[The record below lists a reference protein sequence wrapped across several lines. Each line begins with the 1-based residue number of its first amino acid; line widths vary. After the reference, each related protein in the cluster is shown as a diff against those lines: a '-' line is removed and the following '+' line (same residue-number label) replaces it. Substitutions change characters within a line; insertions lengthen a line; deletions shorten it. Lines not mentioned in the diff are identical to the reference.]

1 MTDDLLVTHFLQH
14 IDLNAFN
21 LVLVQLEMC
30 LTAYVAYRI
39 KRLQTPKKLIEEI
52 DSSSDPPPRPPSS
65 SFKMHLTLL
74 ASGVQHNTPN
84 SNCVKVGTSPAM
96 KTERTKC
103 VPLTPSLVN
112 KKPNQPILV
121 NTLTDTIIPPLTT
134 STPTQSPNMS
144 LRKRLD
150 AQDMQ
155 TPQLST
161 PIRRQVL
168 LTPTSAKSSTI
179 LTTPSGQRLTVVK
192 SSTPQRPTTIATKHG
207 GILTNSNKF
216 GAQQSLST
224 SLGQQFKHSYTQST
238 NKLSPILPEE
248 QSEFLIAETENQRKE
263 HRIQKLQFLSKLNTR
278 KCDVSPIYGDDLRE
292 TMFRLCSM
300 CENSDNLPWFSRS
313 FVHCQ
318 HAVMKRDSWSLTAAI
333 KSFEERTSEMKS
345 LFGNFVLFVPAV
357 SAPEPCLT
365 VSHPNPSKV
374 NAELTRE
381 RVIRTE
387 MSPKL
392 ALLHPIISAM
402 STQVR
407 INRFLLSFFHRSDS
421 ELQSTTALFNQFG
434 HVFDCAQT
442 FAKVPD

>member
-1 MTDDLLVTHFLQH
+1 MACNVYLFYCFYFLQH

-21 LVLVQLEMC
+21 LVLVQLETC

-52 DSSSDPPPRPPSS
+52 DSSQDPPPRPPSS
-65 SFKMHLTLL
+65 AFKMHLTLL
-74 ASGVQHNTPN
+74 ASGVQNNTPS

-103 VPLTPSLVN
+103 VPQSPSLVN
-112 KKPNQPILV
+112 KKPNQPIPV
-121 NTLTDTIIPPLTT
+121 NTLTDTSIPPLTT
-134 STPTQSPNMS
+134 STPNLQSPNMS

-150 AQDMQ
+150 AQDIQ
-155 TPQLST
+155 LPQLST

-168 LTPTSAKSSTI
+168 LTPTSAKSSAI
-179 LTTPSGQRLTVVK
+179 LTTTTGQRLTVVK
-192 SSTPQRPTTIATKHG
+192 SSTPQRPTALATTKQG
-207 GILTNSNKF
+207 GVLTNSHNKF
-216 GAQQSLST
+216 VAQQSLSS
-224 SLGQQFKHSYTQST
+224 SLGQQFKHSFTQSS

-248 QSEFLIAETENQRKE
+248 QSEFLIAESESLRKDR
-263 HRIQKLQFLSKLNTR
+263 RIQKLQFLSKLNTR

-292 TMFRLCSM
+292 TMFRLCSL
-300 CENSDNLPWFSRS
+300 CEHSDNLPWYSQS
-313 FVHCQ
+313 YVHCQ

-333 KSFEERTSEMKS
+333 KSFEERTDEMRS
-345 LFGNFVLFVPAV
+345 LFGNFVIFVPAV

-365 VSHPNPSKV
+365 VMHPNPSKV
-374 NAELTRE
+374 NEELTRE
-381 RVIRTE
+381 TVIRTE

-407 INRFLLSFFHRSDS
+407 NCSFYSR
-421 ELQSTTALFNQFG
+421 L
-434 HVFDCAQT
+434 
-442 FAKVPD
+442 

>member
-1 MTDDLLVTHFLQH
+1 MIDDTLLVFSFLQH

-52 DSSSDPPPRPPSS
+52 DSSQDPPPRPPSS

-74 ASGVQHNTPN
+74 ASGVQSNTPMA
-84 SNCVKVGTSPAM
+84 NCVKVGTSPAM

-103 VPLTPSLVN
+103 VPQSPSLVN

-121 NTLTDTIIPPLTT
+121 STLTDTIIPPLTT
-134 STPTQSPNMS
+134 STPTQPPNMS

-150 AQDMQ
+150 TQDMQ
-155 TPQLST
+155 TPQLSS

-179 LTTPSGQRLTVVK
+179 LTTSSGQRLTVVK
-192 SSTPQRPTTIATKHG
+192 SSTTPQRPTTIATKHG
-207 GILTNSNKF
+207 VLTNSNKF
-216 GAQQSLST
+216 VAQQSLST
-224 SLGQQFKHSYTQST
+224 SLGQQFKHSYTQSS

-248 QSEFLIAETENQRKE
+248 QSEFLIAESENQRKE
-263 HRIQKLQFLSKLNTR
+263 RRIQKLQFLSKLNTR
-278 KCDVSPIYGDDLRE
+278 KCDVAPIYGNDLRE
-292 TMFRLCSM
+292 TMFRLCSL
-300 CENSDNLPWFSRS
+300 CEDSDNLPWFSRS

-333 KSFEERTSEMKS
+333 KSFEERTGEMKS
-345 LFGNFVLFVPAV
+345 LFGNFVIFVPAV

-365 VSHPNPSKV
+365 VSHPKPWKV
-374 NAELTRE
+374 NEALTRE

-407 INRFLLSFFHRSDS
+407 IKRFFDYYRSAVVI
-421 ELQSTTALFNQFG
+421 TAAALFNQF
-434 HVFDCAQT
+434 
-442 FAKVPD
+442 